1 MFYFEGIVNVK
12 RIPKIHCAEFYET
25 GKCSGKL
32 PLDIVYC
39 TLCRNYNALLLLIL
53 LKEQRIVIV
62 SLIATYCL
70 AIACYA
76 ILTSRLRTIFP
87 ILF

>member
-12 RIPKIHCAEFYET
+12 RIPKVHCAEFYET

-39 TLCRNYNALLLLIL
+39 TLCRNYKVIASDIAKGTKNCNCFVDSNIL
-53 LKEQRIVIV
+53 FGN
-62 SLIATYCL
+62 SLICNFN
-70 AIACYA
+70 I
-76 ILTSRLRTIFP
+76 SS
-87 ILF
+87 